1 MRGWIAVDALLIASD
16 VVFIAPHVLLMA
28 PHPNPLPVRLL
39 RSAQN
44 VSAGR
49 GNSYSITPGFAPPI
63 PVPSPRRAPLIA
75 PQALLIAP
83 HPNPLPV
90 RLLRFAQNVSAGR
103 GNSYGI
109 APDFAP
115 PKPVPSPRR
124 DVLCEAWKHYGERV
138 RVRGNP
144 RVDLVSA
151 AVGGAL

>member
-16 VVFIAPHVLLMA
+16 AVLIAPHEVFIA
-28 PHPNPLPVRLL
+28 PHPNPLPVGIL

-49 GNSYSITPGFAPPI
+49 GNSYSI
-63 PVPSPRRAPLIA
+63 
-75 PQALLIAP
+75 
-83 HPNPLPV
+83 
-90 RLLRFAQNVSAGR
+90 
-103 GNSYGI
+103 

-124 DVLCEAWKHYGERV
+124 QISIETKTYYGERA

-144 RVDLVSA
+144 RCA
-151 AVGGAL
+151 TAVGIARGWL